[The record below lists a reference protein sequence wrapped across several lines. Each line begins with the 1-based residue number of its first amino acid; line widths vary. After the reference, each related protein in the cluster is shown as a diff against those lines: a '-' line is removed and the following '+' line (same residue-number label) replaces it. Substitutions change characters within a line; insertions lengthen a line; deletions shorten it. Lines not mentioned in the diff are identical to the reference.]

1 MALLEMKRV
10 SLIAHS
16 DSRNAVLQKL
26 QDIGAVEVI
35 STSVEELS
43 AVKAPETLVA
53 LEKRLSDVRESLDLI
68 RKYDESKSSF
78 LTPKPAITK
87 TKLKN
92 MQESFDEA
100 DKAISKTK
108 QFAEDMNALKARRH
122 RLKNRMI
129 QLEPYKRF
137 DIPLESLGASTYTTS
152 LLGTIPTDNEEKY
165 KEIREEYADSAY
177 FEQVD
182 ESKDYFSVYVI
193 MLSEVD
199 EKLTGELKYIGFAEA
214 YTKDLYGTP
223 KDLLFDCQN
232 EYDSLGRESDE
243 YEEKARQFSDDKLVL
258 QAVEDY
264 LLNEIERERC
274 VENLGATGST
284 FMLEG
289 WIVAD
294 SEEAVQKAVLETAPE
309 SYIAFRQTEENE
321 IPPTAVSNPNAVQP
335 FEAVTDMYGVPS
347 SKGYDPNLWM
357 SIFYFLIFGMMMGDF
372 AYGIILSLGALV
384 VLKLKKPTGMF
395 RKITTVILICGIS
408 TSLWGLFFG
417 NIFSIKGIPSIV
429 NPIDDAM
436 TMLIICLG
444 VGVLHILVGL
454 GIGAYMSIRR
464 GKVWDAIFDKISWML
479 VLIGGIMLA
488 LGGTVGTIG
497 TYMALI
503 GLFTL
508 LLTQGRHKK
517 SVIGKAVGGLASLY
531 DITGYVSDIL
541 SYARIFGMGLATS
554 VIAMVFNTIAGLF
567 MGSIAGYIIG
577 IIVLTVGHV
586 FNIAINTLGTFVHT
600 ARLQYIEFFSKFYE
614 GGGHAFMPL
623 GMRTKN
629 YRLED

>member
-26 QDIGAVEVI
+26 QDIGSVEVI

-43 AVKAPETLVA
+43 AVQAPETLVA
-53 LEKRLSDVRESLDLI
+53 LEKRLADVRESLDLI

-78 LTPKPAITK
+78 LTPKPAITR
-87 TKLKN
+87 TALKN
-92 MQESFDEA
+92 MQDSYDEA
-100 DKAISKTK
+100 DKAIIKTK

-137 DIPLESLGASTYTTS
+137 DVPLESLGESTYTTS
-152 LLGTIPTDNEEKY
+152 LLGTIPSDNEEKY
-165 KEIREEYADSAY
+165 KEICEEYADSAY
-177 FEQVD
+177 FEQID
-182 ESKDYFSVYVI
+182 EHRDFLSVYVI

-232 EYDSLGRESDE
+232 EYDSLGRETDE
-243 YEEKARQFSDDKLVL
+243 YEEKARQFADDKLVL

-264 LLNEIERERC
+264 LLNEIERELC
-274 VENLGATGST
+274 VEKLGATGST

-289 WIVAD
+289 WIVAE
-294 SEEAVQKAVLETAPE
+294 SEETVQKALLETAPE
-309 SYIAFRQTEENE
+309 TYITFREPDESE
-321 IPPTAVSNPNAVQP
+321 IPPTAMLNSRGVAP
-335 FEAVTDMYGVPS
+335 FEAVTNMYDVPS
-347 SKGYDPNLWM
+347 SKGFDPNLLL
-357 SIFYFLIFGMMMGDF
+357 SIFYFLIFGMMMADF
-372 AYGIILSLGALV
+372 AYGIILTLGALL

-395 RKITTVILICGIS
+395 RKITTVIMICGIS

-417 NIFSIKGIPSIV
+417 NIFSIEGIPYVI
-429 NPIDDAM
+429 NPINDAM
-436 TMLIICLG
+436 TMLAICLG
-444 VGVLHILVGL
+444 IGILHILVGL
-454 GIGAYMSIRR
+454 GTGAYVSIRR
-464 GKVWDAIFDKISWML
+464 GKVWDAIFDKVSWML

-488 LGGTVGTIG
+488 LGGLIGTIG
-497 TYMALI
+497 TYMMLG
-503 GLFTL
+503 GLAVL

-517 SVIGKAVGGLASLY
+517 GIISKFFGGLASLY
-531 DITGYVSDIL
+531 DITGYVGDIL

-554 VIAMVFNTIAGLF
+554 VIGMVFNTVAGLF
-567 MGSIAGYIIG
+567 MNGFIGYIIG
-577 IIVLTVGHV
+577 IIVLTIGHV
-586 FNIAINTLGTFVHT
+586 FNIGINTLGTFVHT
-600 ARLQYIEFFSKFYE
+600 ARLQYVEFFTKFYE
-614 GGGHAFMPL
+614 GGGHEFMPL
-623 GMRTKN
+623 GVRTKN
-629 YRLED
+629 YRLEE